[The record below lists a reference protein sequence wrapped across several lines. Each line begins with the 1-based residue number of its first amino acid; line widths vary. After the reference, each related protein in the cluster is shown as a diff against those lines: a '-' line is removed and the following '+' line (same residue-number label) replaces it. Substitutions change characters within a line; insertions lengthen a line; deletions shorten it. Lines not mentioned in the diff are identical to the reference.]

1 MTFSSQTLSVHH
13 VTVSPRLCVEN
24 TQQWGVGLP
33 LSLCLFLSVC
43 LSLSLRLSLS
53 HARVER
59 LRVTLFQKNS
69 LLEICFICSVASRSR
84 KLMD

>member
-1 MTFSSQTLSVHH
+1 MMFSSQTLSIHH
-13 VTVSPRLCVEN
+13 VIASAQTLQRKY
-24 TQQWGVGLP
+24 P
-33 LSLCLFLSVC
+33 LVVHRPVC
-43 LSLSLRLSLS
+43 LSLSVSLYLCLSLT
-53 HARVER
+53 HKNDR